1 MTYSES
7 NMRTFCPIL
16 IAFLL
21 VSCNSATP
29 PKEALPEQQF
39 LTAYCDLLEASL
51 RSRNTQADSST
62 CAQNAA
68 SALEKAGVTR
78 EAFDLTRAWYDE
90 NPDQWKTFMEK
101 VSAELE
107 QREMKPPPHP

>member
-16 IAFLL
+16 ITFLL

-29 PKEALPEQQF
+29 PEGALTEQQF
-39 LTAYCDLLEASL
+39 LTVYCDLLEASL

-62 CAQNAA
+62 SAQNAA
-68 SALEKAGVTR
+68 TALEKAGVTR
-78 EAFDLTRAWYDE
+78 EAFDRTRGWYDAH
-90 NPDQWKTFMEK
+90 PDEWKSFMEK
-101 VSAELE
+101 VSVELE

>member
-1 MTYSES
+1 MTYSEN
-7 NMRTFCPIL
+7 NMRTFCPVL

-29 PKEALPEQQF
+29 PKGALTEPQF

-51 RSRNTQADSST
+51 RSRNTQADSAT
-62 CAQNAA
+62 CAQNAMT
-68 SALEKAGVTR
+68 ALETAGVTR
-78 EAFDLTRAWYDE
+78 EAFELTRAWYGQ
-90 NPDQWKTFMEK
+90 NPDRWQGFLEK

-107 QREMKPPPHP
+107 MREMKPPPRP